1 MGNLL
6 RSVALAAGCGLLL
19 STTPCALAQQ
29 IPPRN
34 PYLAD
39 SEYPIAH
46 TGSSQVDSTLVAGPA
61 APSHKLSAKE
71 IETVTTGPGHLGN
84 LVTSPYS
91 GGRRAI
97 WTNSQH
103 DIVKM
108 DYATLKVLAVL
119 KFDDSPAFTDADADD
134 IASKLKAG
142 TAQDKV
148 KYGASI
154 IRKMLPTD
162 LASAYTLLDRDNV
175 YYIGNSR
182 GITAYGDAVE
192 GDLAS
197 PIEKKRDWVL
207 PGDVPG
213 TVIGINMTY
222 DGYIVLATDAGFI
235 VTLARDFGSYKSV
248 AMPHN
253 DEATAYN
260 AKMAEQHR
268 SGYGWVR
275 NSIAA
280 DDKGGIYVAANGWME
295 KIVWNG
301 HDLSVDPKDGAWAA
315 AYPNSTGTGTGSTP
329 ALIGFGTGDRLVV
342 ITDGDT
348 LMRVTVFWRDAI
360 PAGWKAPA
368 DALSP
373 RVAGMLPV
381 TMGDP
386 NRIALQSEQ
395 AVVVAGYGMV
405 VVNNEPA
412 SMPPGM
418 PPAAKGLFISLLG
431 DDPAYTPHGMEK
443 FAWDPAKH
451 RLTEAWTNT
460 EVTSP
465 NCVPYASLGSNRV
478 YTVGVNKDG
487 EWTLESV
494 TLDTGRS
501 ASDYAL
507 GSARFNTMFS
517 GIYVDAKGRI
527 VYGGMFGAVRLNPT
541 AGKS

>member
-6 RSVALAAGCGLLL
+6 RCAAMAGACGLLL
-19 STTPCALAQQ
+19 VASPCAQAEQT
-29 IPPRN
+29 PPRN
-34 PYLAD
+34 PFLAD

-46 TGSSQVDSTLVAGPA
+46 TGSAQVDSTPVAGPA
-61 APSHKLSAKE
+61 APSHKLAAKE

-84 LVTSPYS
+84 LVTNPYS
-91 GGRRAI
+91 GGRRAV

-119 KFDDSPAFTDADADD
+119 KMDDNSAFTDSDAND
-134 IASKLKAG
+134 IAAKLKAG
-142 TAQDKV
+142 TAQDKI

-154 IRKMLPTD
+154 IRKMLPSD
-162 LASAYTLLDRDNV
+162 LASAYTLLDRDNN
-175 YYIGNSR
+175 YYVGNSR
-182 GITAYGDAVE
+182 GITAYGDAVK
-192 GDLAS
+192 GDPAS
-197 PIEKKRDWVL
+197 PIEKKRDWTM
-207 PGDVPG
+207 PAEVPG
-213 TVIGINMTY
+213 TVVGINMTY

-235 VTLARDFGSYKSV
+235 VTLARDFTSYKSV

-253 DEATAYN
+253 DEATNYN

-268 SGYGWVR
+268 GGYGWVR

-301 HDLSVDPKDGAWAA
+301 HDLSVDPKAGAWAE
-315 AYPNSTGTGTGSTP
+315 AYPNGTGTGTGATP
-329 ALIGFGTGDRLVV
+329 ALIGFGNGDRLVV
-342 ITDGDT
+342 ITDGDR
-348 LMRVTVFWRDAI
+348 LMRVTLFWRDAV
-360 PAGWKAPA
+360 PAGWKAP
-368 DALSP
+368 DEALSG

-386 NRIALQSEQ
+386 NRTALQSEQ
-395 AVVVAGYGMV
+395 AVIVAGYGMV

-412 SMPPGM
+412 SMPPGL

-443 FAWDPAKH
+443 FAWDPTKH

-494 TLDTGRS
+494 TLDTGKS

-507 GSARFNTMFS
+507 GGARFNTMFS
-517 GIYVDAKGRI
+517 GIYVDAKGRV
-527 VYGGMFGAVRLNPT
+527 VYGGMFGAVRLSPT
-541 AGKS
+541 TGKS